1 MRPLVI
7 IAPNDGGVSIED
19 VQKIVDEAYNQGYE
33 DGKNSVISIPWHY
46 QTVPYYYNSPTCVPG
61 EPKRTEITC

>member
-7 IAPNDGGVSIED
+7 ITPKDGCINAED
-19 VQKIVDEAYNQGYE
+19 VQEILDNAYNQGYE
-33 DGKNSVISIPWHY
+33 DGQNSVKVMPWHY
-46 QTVPYYYNSPTCVPG
+46 PTVPYYYNQHTCVQS